1 MRLSWFAVLGV
12 MLTALAG
19 CQTTPAPA
27 RFPELTYAHLGVIK
41 LDVDRVEIASEYQ
54 APLRAPNVDHLF
66 PVPPERA
73 MRRWAQDR
81 LAAAGS
87 NTGRFARFVITDAKV
102 TETNLPRSTG
112 ITGAFTKDQ
121 SQRYD
126 LSMSAA
132 IEIREDRGNFRSGY
146 ATASTSRSRTVRED
160 ISVNDRE
167 KVWFEML
174 EQAMNEI
181 NAELERQIKAN
192 MTRFQLM

>member
-1 MRLSWFAVLGV
+1 MRRTWVAICAVLV
-12 MLTALAG
+12 VALAG
-19 CQTTPAPA
+19 CQNAPPPQ
-27 RFPELTYAHLGVIK
+27 RFPELTYGHLGVMR
-41 LDVDRVEIASEYQ
+41 LDVERIEIVSEYQ
-54 APLRAPNVDHLF
+54 APLAPPNVDHLF
-66 PVPPERA
+66 STPPERV

-81 LAAAGS
+81 LAANG
-87 NTGRFARFVITDAKV
+87 TPGRYARFVITDAKV

-112 ITGAFTKDQ
+112 ISGAFTKDQ

-132 IEIREDRGNFRSGY
+132 IEIREDRGNFRAGY

-174 EQAMNEI
+174 EQAMNEL
-181 NAELERQIKAN
+181 NTELERQIKGN
-192 MTRFQLM
+192 MARFLVM